1 MPNLTITIDEATLK
15 KARLRALLEGVSV
28 NQLLRDFLESY
39 VGVRSEQAAALE
51 NLIALSKSAKSR
63 HRGGKRWSRD
73 ELHQRD

>member
-15 KARLRALLEGVSV
+15 KARLRALREGVSV

-73 ELHQRD
+73 ELHERD